1 MKQVAQN
8 LAFVG
13 IVFCLTAGCR
23 FKDPSIPGHSG
34 KPMLSF
40 KKVEGINYTEVRR
53 QQNGLSFNEYGY
65 HLNSDWKLRFISND
79 SIALYSPVKKQ
90 FLNFPLSCGI
100 DSVFNT
106 NRSFLRMK
114 HMSKD
119 SLIFELLEAKN
130 DSLDLKGTKVYML
143 FYADNYIK
151 NILHTNAATLQRSNR
166 KDSLF
171 VKGLIKRADSSH
183 TNAFAALNPVQ
194 LTSTRSSITVEKK
207 KTIADFLINN
217 YNTSDDYMS
226 PTYYITINKAYSD
239 FNYSFS
245 AYVDKEGKLFY
256 NTPLI
261 PFGDGGYKQQY
272 VRFSKAIMNTY
283 LKLYV
288 KVRPGQTLGMSHTS
302 LINLYVRGK
311 KI

>member
-1 MKQVAQN
+1 
-8 LAFVG
+8 
-13 IVFCLTAGCR
+13 
-23 FKDPSIPGHSG
+23 
-34 KPMLSF
+34 MLSF
-40 KKVEGINYTEVRR
+40 KKVEGITYTEVRR

-65 HLNSDWKLRFISND
+65 HLLPEWKLRFVSSD
-79 SIALYSPVKKQ
+79 SVALYSPVKKQ

-100 DSVFNT
+100 DSIFNT

-151 NILHTNAATLQRSNR
+151 NVLHTNAATLQRGNR

-171 VKGLIKRADSSH
+171 IKELVKRADSSL
-183 TNAFAALNPVQ
+183 TNAFAALNPVR
-194 LTSTRSSITVEKK
+194 LTSTRSSITVKKK
-207 KTIADFLINN
+207 KTVADFLLNN
-217 YNTSDDYMS
+217 YNTSDDYMN
-226 PTYYITINKAYSD
+226 PTYHITINKAYSD
-239 FNYSFS
+239 FDYSFS

-261 PFGDGGYKQQY
+261 PFEDGGYKQEY

-288 KVRPGQTLGMSHTS
+288 KVVPGQTLGMLHTS
-302 LINLYVRGK
+302 LINLYVHGK
-311 KI
+311 KS

>member
-1 MKQVAQN
+1 MKRVA
-8 LAFVG
+8 LCVALIGVV
-13 IVFCLTAGCR
+13 ICLITGCK

-40 KKVEGINYTEVRR
+40 KKVEGITFTEVRR

-65 HLNSDWKLRFISND
+65 HLSPDWRLRFVSSD
-79 SIALYSPVKKQ
+79 SVALYSPVKKR

-119 SLIFELLEAKN
+119 SLVFELLEAKD
-130 DSLDLKGTKVYML
+130 DSLDIRGTKVYML

-151 NILHTNAATLQRSNR
+151 NVLHTNAATLQRSNR

-171 VKGLIKRADSSH
+171 VKQLIKRADSSL
-183 TNAFAALNPVQ
+183 TNAFAALTPVR
-194 LTSTRSSITVEKK
+194 LTSTRSSITVKKK
-207 KTIADFLINN
+207 KTIADFLLNN
-217 YNTSDDYMS
+217 YNTSDDYMN
-226 PTYYITINKAYSD
+226 PVYNITINKADSD
-239 FNYSFS
+239 FDYAFS
-245 AYVDKEGKLFY
+245 AYVDKEGKLIY
-256 NTPLI
+256 NTPI
-261 PFGDGGYKQQY
+261 TPFTEGRYKQRY
-272 VRFSKAIMNTY
+272 VRLSKAIMNTY

-288 KVRPGQTLGMSHTS
+288 KVQPGQTLGVPHTTLIS
-302 LINLYVRGK
+302 LYLHGK
-311 KI
+311 KS